1 MSWAYDARTV
11 LAGRNSNGLNDVL
24 WNIFSSLRLTI
35 FLLILL
41 AATSVLG
48 TIILQNGTPQ
58 QYLATY
64 GPDVTRILSFFGLL
78 DLYHSWWFLAILALL
93 VLNLVF
99 CSLKRLPSVWRQIFR
114 RKIDL
119 SPSSI
124 QAQSFSQTFEA
135 SGKGKDLS
143 EEMRRGI
150 HRFFGNPMRIE
161 TPERLLFYFEKGRY
175 GRLGVYI
182 THLSVIV
189 ILVGGM
195 IGSVFGFN
203 GVVSI
208 VEGETVDRIFLRKNG
223 RSVPY
228 PLGYKVRCD
237 DFEITFYDTA
247 GPKEFISEYTSS
259 LSILE
264 DGREVRREK
273 VRVNHPMSHRGLKFY
288 QSSYG
293 SEAEVILQARQRDGD
308 GSHDFRLKRG
318 DRVKLPGHDVVVQL
332 LGYFPEVHN
341 RGEGVQLALFSRDQI
356 PQRIWLFREVPDYDE
371 KRGGAF
377 IFALKDI
384 LVKNFTVLQVS
395 RDPGVWVV
403 WIGCTLMVSG
413 IVLAFFVP
421 HRRLWVH
428 VSREEGK
435 PPKVLLGGNT
445 HRNRV
450 SFERAFGETVRCL
463 EQMGLKAI

>member
-1 MSWAYDARTV
+1 MVNRTF
-11 LAGRNSNGLNDVL
+11 NGLSDVV
-24 WNIFSSLRLTI
+24 WSIFSSLRLTI
-35 FLLILL
+35 FLLIFL

-64 GPDVTRILSFFGLL
+64 GPDGTRILSFFGLL

-99 CSLKRLPSVWRQIFR
+99 CSLKRLPSVWRQIFH

-119 SPSSI
+119 SSSSI
-124 QAQSFSQTFEA
+124 QAQPFTRTFEV
-135 SGKGKDLS
+135 SGKERDLS
-143 EEMRRGI
+143 KEIQRGI

-161 TPERLLFYFEKGRY
+161 KPERVLFYFEKGRY

-182 THLSVIV
+182 THLSIIV

-195 IGSVFGFN
+195 IGSVFGFS

-208 VEGETVDRIFLRKNG
+208 LEGETVDHIFLRKNR

-228 PLGYKVRCD
+228 PLGYQIRCD
-237 DFEITFYDTA
+237 DFEITFYDTP
-247 GPKEFISEYTSS
+247 GLKEFISEYTSS

-264 DGREVRREK
+264 NGREVRREK
-273 VRVNHPMSHRGLKFY
+273 VRVNHPMSHRGFKFY

-293 SEAEVILQARQRDGD
+293 NEAEVILQARWRDGD

-318 DRVKLPGHDVVVQL
+318 DRVRLPGRDVVVQMM
-332 LGYFPEVHN
+332 GYFPEVHN
-341 RGEGVQLALFSRDQI
+341 RGEGVQLALFSRDQT
-356 PQRIWLFREVPDYDE
+356 PQRIWLFKDVPDYDE
-371 KRGGAF
+371 TRGGAL
-377 IFALKDI
+377 IFTLKDI
-384 LVKNFTVLQVS
+384 LVKDFTVLQVS
-395 RDPGVWVV
+395 KDPGVWVV
-403 WIGCTLMVSG
+403 WTGCMLMVIG
-413 IVLAFFVP
+413 IVMAFFIP

-428 VSREEGK
+428 ISREEGK
-435 PPKVLLGGNT
+435 PRKVLLGGNT

-463 EQMGLKAI
+463 EQIGLKAT